1 MESDCHLLILR
12 LKLSSYWNSV
22 STQIGLEMAEKYS
35 KLRQEPLHY
44 LCILDNLSNKQIV
57 LSLTSPGPF
66 NIKAGDGQPYPPCGS
81 LQV

>member
-22 STQIGLEMAEKYS
+22 STQIGLEIAENH
-35 KLRQEPLHY
+35 KLSHEPLSY

-66 NIKAGDGQPYPPCGS
+66 NIKAGDGQPYSPCGS